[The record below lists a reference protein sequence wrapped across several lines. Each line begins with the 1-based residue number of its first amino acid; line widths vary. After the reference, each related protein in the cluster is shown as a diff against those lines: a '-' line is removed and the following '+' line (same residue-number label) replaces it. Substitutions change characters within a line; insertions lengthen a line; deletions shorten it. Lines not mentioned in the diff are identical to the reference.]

1 MSRRVLGLLLAVLV
15 VLGCA
20 GMAWF
25 LLRQQHV
32 DRAGAWAGIIGLAG
46 LPLAVWAIWLALHPP
61 PVAEQPKVQTNQAST
76 GGTVYAVQDGNQTV
90 HHHPTQDVGDGGGP
104 PT

>member
-1 MSRRVLGLLLAVLV
+1 MSRRVLGLLLAAVV

-20 GMAWF
+20 GAVWF

-32 DRAGAWAGIIGLAG
+32 DRAGAWAGIFGLG
-46 LPLAVWAIWLALHPP
+46 SLPLAVWAIWLALHPP
-61 PVAEQPKVQTNQAST
+61 PVAQQPKVQLNQASAD
-76 GGTVYAVQDGNQTV
+76 GTVYAVQDGNQTIQ
-90 HHHPTQDVGDGGGP
+90 HPPSSDAGDGRT